1 MAILRVL
8 VRFSLVPQDNH
19 RAAVVGSQTL
29 GKALVQAVHSLSD
42 GSGLAVTVAH
52 YYTPKGDISHKG
64 ITPNIKIELT
74 EAQSRQLAANPALVG
89 TQNDPQ
95 YARALTV
102 LATNTNA
109 GVPSIREQ
117 VSTHKRRQG
126 GFRFSLFL
134 CPSPFLRCQH
144 NC

>member
-8 VRFSLVPQDNH
+8 VRFSLVQDNH
-19 RAAVVGSQTL
+19 SSGRWQSNF

-52 YYTPKGDISHKG
+52 YYTPKGTDIATRGLPH
-64 ITPNIKIELT
+64 IKIELT

-95 YARALTV
+95 YARALR

-109 GVPSIREQ
+109 N
-117 VSTHKRRQG
+117 
-126 GFRFSLFL
+126 
-134 CPSPFLRCQH
+134 CP
-144 NC
+144 

>member
-1 MAILRVL
+1 MAANKTALTKRPLVVL
-8 VRFSLVPQDNH
+8 VDGNSASASEILAGALQDNH
-19 RAAVVGSQTL
+19 RAVVVGSKTF
-29 GKALVQAVHSLSD
+29 GKALVQSLHSLSD

-52 YYTPKGDISHKG
+52 YYTPKGTDISHKG

-89 TQNDPQ
+89 TQVDPQ

-109 GVPSIREQ
+109 NVPAG
-117 VSTHKRRQG
+117 STVRAGKH
-126 GFRFSLFL
+126 S
-134 CPSPFLRCQH
+134 
-144 NC
+144 